1 MTKQR
6 KPGTVAPNRIPIIS
20 RAGDVVGNVG
30 GKATQATVARFL
42 GHHGARLGT
51 YKGRRSWIETGPAQ
65 SSRVTRVRRPSADRA
80 HSLGS
85 IPAKGR

>member
-20 RAGDVVGNVG
+20 RTGDVVGNVG

-51 YKGRRSWIETGPAQ
+51 FKGRRSWIETG
-65 SSRVTRVRRPSADRA
+65 VNTRPRPVRRPSADFM
-80 HSLGS
+80 HSKGS
-85 IPAKGR
+85 GRS